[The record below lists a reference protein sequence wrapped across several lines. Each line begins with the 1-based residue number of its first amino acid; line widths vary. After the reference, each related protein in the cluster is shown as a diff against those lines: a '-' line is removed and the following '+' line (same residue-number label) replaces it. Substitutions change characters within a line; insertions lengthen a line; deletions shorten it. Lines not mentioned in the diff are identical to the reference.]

1 MSAPANRPEDGLPP
15 PASRAVVKARRR
27 IVPFLL
33 PMYVVAFLDRTNV
46 GIAKQ
51 ALNVDLGISD
61 AVFALGA
68 GIFIVS
74 YALFEIPSNLIL
86 YRVGAQRWMTRIMV
100 TWGLISAGMAF
111 VVGPT
116 SFCVM
121 RLLLGIAEAGFFP
134 GVMLYLTFWFPQR
147 FRAKILG
154 LLYIGYPMAMV
165 AGNPLSGLLFHLSGL
180 WGFAGW
186 QWMFVV
192 EGLLAVLMGIA
203 TFIILPNGPKVVSW
217 LTEAER
223 AALDKI
229 LSEEAREIEGPRHEG
244 MWKAFTSPLTI
255 CLVVFYGLMQIG
267 SYGVVFYL
275 PEQVSPI
282 LHEGQGV
289 YVKLVSA
296 IPWLAAAFAVWLMP
310 QPVQRRLGL
319 RSGIVLCLVGFSGG
333 LVLSAIHGVVTGIVG
348 PSLAASCIMVLFA
361 LFWILPLSIFT
372 GKRAAAVVALIN
384 SIGNLGGF
392 FAPNIRSIAD
402 RFYETPKAG
411 LYAIAMIS
419 IFAIALSM
427 VLPLKN
433 HAARGR
439 EGKEEALSGQHVF

>member
-15 PASRAVVKARRR
+15 AASRAVVKARRR

-33 PMYVVAFLDRTNV
+33 LMYMVAFLDRTNV

-68 GIFIVS
+68 GIFFVG

-147 FRAKILG
+147 SRAKVLG
-154 LLYIGYPMAMV
+154 LFYIGYPMAMV

-275 PEQVSPI
+275 PEQVSRI

-289 YVKLVSA
+289 YVGLVSA

-319 RSGIVLCLVGFSGG
+319 RPGIVLCLVGFSGG

-348 PSLAASCIMVLFA
+348 LSLAASCIMVLSA

-439 EGKEEALSGQHVF
+439 KGKEEALSGQHVF